1 VKITQ
6 QSFSVCSDSSFC
18 VKIANKHGM
27 RVLFMTGPPSY
38 IITSQVAVYKS
49 YVVYGKQLEILLS
62 KYFS

>member
-1 VKITQ
+1 
-6 QSFSVCSDSSFC
+6 
-18 VKIANKHGM
+18 M